1 MLFILFLAAIPIS
14 LADSKSFKIP
24 NVYLWLLFL
33 GLAPFIA
40 VNGLGSISRLV
51 SSFLIVLTLH
61 LCGMGMGDVKLLG
74 LLVVAFNSDRQFSSI
89 TFFSYL
95 LGVAT
100 IHVLILT
107 LKNQMMVRKLPL
119 APSIFVGLALYL
131 ATRSRERSKMP
142 P

>member
-1 MLFILFLAAIPIS
+1 MLFILSLAVIPIS

-33 GLAPFIA
+33 GLAPFIV
-40 VNGLGSISRLV
+40 VNGFGSISRLV
-51 SSFLIVLTLH
+51 SSFLVVLTLH

-100 IHVLILT
+100 IHVLILI

-131 ATRSRERSKMP
+131 ATR
-142 P
+142 

>member
-1 MLFILFLAAIPIS
+1 MLFILSLAAIPIS

-40 VNGLGSISRLV
+40 ANGLGSISRLV
-51 SSFLIVLTLH
+51 TSFLIALTLH
-61 LCGMGMGDVKLLG
+61 LCGMGMGDVKLL
-74 LLVVAFNSDRQFSSI
+74 LLIVLAFNSDREFSSL

-131 ATRSRERSKMP
+131 ATR
-142 P
+142 

>member
-1 MLFILFLAAIPIS
+1 VLFILSLAAIPIS

-24 NVYLWLLFL
+24 NVYLWLLLL

-61 LCGMGMGDVKLLG
+61 LCGMGMGDVKLLR
-74 LLVVAFNSDRQFSSI
+74 LIVLAFNSDREFSSL

-131 ATRSRERSKMP
+131 ATR
-142 P
+142 

>member
-1 MLFILFLAAIPIS
+1 MLFILSLAAFPIS

-24 NVYLWLLFL
+24 NVYLWLLSL

-61 LCGMGMGDVKLLG
+61 LCGMGMGDVKLLC
-74 LLVVAFNSDRQFSSI
+74 LIVLAFNSDREFSSL

-131 ATRSRERSKMP
+131 ATR
-142 P
+142 

>member
-1 MLFILFLAAIPIS
+1 MLFILSLAAIPIS
-14 LADSKSFKIP
+14 LADIKSFKIP

-51 SSFLIVLTLH
+51 SFFLIVLTLH
-61 LCGMGMGDVKLLG
+61 LCRMGMGDVKLLC
-74 LLVVAFNSDRQFSSI
+74 LIVLAFNSDRQFSSL

-131 ATRSRERSKMP
+131 ATR
-142 P
+142 

>member
-1 MLFILFLAAIPIS
+1 MLFILSLAVIPIS

-33 GLAPFIA
+33 GLAPFIV
-40 VNGLGSISRLV
+40 VNGFGSISRLV
-51 SSFLIVLTLH
+51 SSFLVVLTLH

-131 ATRSRERSKMP
+131 ATR
-142 P
+142 

>member
-51 SSFLIVLTLH
+51 TSFLIALTLH
-61 LCGMGMGDVKLLG
+61 LCGMGMGDVKLL
-74 LLVVAFNSDRQFSSI
+74 LLIVLAFNSDREFSSL

-107 LKNQMMVRKLPL
+107 LKNQMMVRNLPL

-131 ATRSRERSKMP
+131 ATR
-142 P
+142 

>member
-1 MLFILFLAAIPIS
+1 VLFILSLAAIPIS

-24 NVYLWLLFL
+24 NVYLWLLLL

-61 LCGMGMGDVKLLG
+61 LCGMGMGDVKLLCQIV
-74 LLVVAFNSDRQFSSI
+74 LAFNSDREFSSL

-131 ATRSRERSKMP
+131 ATR
-142 P
+142 

>member
-1 MLFILFLAAIPIS
+1 MLFILSLAAIPIS

-24 NVYLWLLFL
+24 NVYLWLLSL

-51 SSFLIVLTLH
+51 SSFLIVLTLR
-61 LCGMGMGDVKLLG
+61 LCGMGMGDVKLLC
-74 LLVVAFNSDRQFSSI
+74 LIVLAFNSDRQFSSL
-89 TFFSYL
+89 TFFTYL

-131 ATRSRERSKMP
+131 ATR
-142 P
+142 

>member
-1 MLFILFLAAIPIS
+1 
-14 LADSKSFKIP
+14 
-24 NVYLWLLFL
+24 
-33 GLAPFIA
+33 
-40 VNGLGSISRLV
+40 
-51 SSFLIVLTLH
+51 
-61 LCGMGMGDVKLLG
+61 MGMGDVKLLC
-74 LLVVAFNSDRQFSSI
+74 LIVLAFNSDREFSSL

-131 ATRSRERSKMP
+131 ATR
-142 P
+142 

>member
-1 MLFILFLAAIPIS
+1 VLFILSLAAIPIS
-14 LADSKSFKIP
+14 LADTKSFKIP

-33 GLAPFIA
+33 GITPFIA
-40 VNGLGSISRLV
+40 VNGFGSIARLM

-61 LCGMGMGDVKLLG
+61 LCGMGMGDAKLLC
-74 LLVVAFNSDRQFSSI
+74 LIVLAFNSDRQFSSLI
-89 TFFSYL
+89 FFSYL

-131 ATRSRERSKMP
+131 ATR
-142 P
+142 

>member
-1 MLFILFLAAIPIS
+1 VLFILSLAAIPIS

-40 VNGLGSISRLV
+40 VNGLGSISQLV
-51 SSFLIVLTLH
+51 SSFLIVLTLY
-61 LCGMGMGDVKLLG
+61 LCGMGMGDVKLLC
-74 LLVVAFNSDRQFSSI
+74 LIVLAFNSDRQFSSL

-95 LGVAT
+95 LCVAT
-100 IHVLILT
+100 IHVMILT

-131 ATRSRERSKMP
+131 ATR
-142 P
+142 

>member
-1 MLFILFLAAIPIS
+1 MLFILSLAAIPIS
-14 LADSKSFKIP
+14 LADTKSFKIP

-51 SSFLIVLTLH
+51 STFLIVLTLY
-61 LCGMGMGDVKLLG
+61 LCGMGMGDVKLLC
-74 LLVVAFNSDRQFSSI
+74 LIVLAFNSDRQFSSLI
-89 TFFSYL
+89 FFSYL

-131 ATRSRERSKMP
+131 ATR
-142 P
+142 

>member
-1 MLFILFLAAIPIS
+1 MLFILSLAVIPIS

-33 GLAPFIA
+33 GLAPFIV
-40 VNGLGSISRLV
+40 VNGFGSISRLV
-51 SSFLIVLTLH
+51 SSFLVVLTLH

-107 LKNQMMVRKLPL
+107 LKHQMMVRKLPL

-131 ATRSRERSKMP
+131 ATR
-142 P
+142 

>member
-1 MLFILFLAAIPIS
+1 MLFILSLAAIPIS

-61 LCGMGMGDVKLLG
+61 ICGMGMGDVKLL
-74 LLVVAFNSDRQFSSI
+74 LLIVLAFNSDREFSSL

-131 ATRSRERSKMP
+131 ATR
-142 P
+142 

>member
-1 MLFILFLAAIPIS
+1 MLFILSLAAIPIS

-24 NVYLWLLFL
+24 NVYLWLLLL

-51 SSFLIVLTLH
+51 STFLIVLTLH
-61 LCGMGMGDVKLLG
+61 LCGMCMGDVKLLC
-74 LLVVAFNSDRQFSSI
+74 LIVLAFNSDRQFSSFI
-89 TFFSYL
+89 FFSYL

-131 ATRSRERSKMP
+131 ATR
-142 P
+142 

>member
-1 MLFILFLAAIPIS
+1 VLFILFLAAIPIS
-14 LADSKSFKIP
+14 LADTKNFKIP

-51 SSFLIVLTLH
+51 SSLLIVLTLH
-61 LCGMGMGDVKLLG
+61 LCGMAMGDVKLLC
-74 LLVVAFNSDRQFSSI
+74 LIVLAFNSDREFSSL

-107 LKNQMMVRKLPL
+107 LKNQIMVRKLPL

-131 ATRSRERSKMP
+131 ATR
-142 P
+142 

>member
-1 MLFILFLAAIPIS
+1 VLFILSLAAIPIS

-24 NVYLWLLFL
+24 NIYLWLLFL

-51 SSFLIVLTLH
+51 SSFLIVLTLN
-61 LCGMGMGDVKLLG
+61 LCGMGMGDVKLLC
-74 LLVVAFNSDRQFSSI
+74 LIVLAFNSDREFSSL

-131 ATRSRERSKMP
+131 ATR
-142 P
+142 

>member
-1 MLFILFLAAIPIS
+1 MLFILSLAAIPIS

-51 SSFLIVLTLH
+51 STFLIALTLH
-61 LCGMGMGDVKLLG
+61 LCGMGMGDVKLL
-74 LLVVAFNSDRQFSSI
+74 LLIVLAFNSDREFSSL

-131 ATRSRERSKMP
+131 ATR
-142 P
+142 

>member
-33 GLAPFIA
+33 GLAPFIV

-51 SSFLIVLTLH
+51 SSILIVLTLH
-61 LCGMGMGDVKLLG
+61 LCEMGMGDVKLLC
-74 LLVVAFNSDRQFSSI
+74 LIVLAFNSDREFSSL

-131 ATRSRERSKMP
+131 ATR
-142 P
+142 

>member
-51 SSFLIVLTLH
+51 SSFLIALTLH
-61 LCGMGMGDVKLLG
+61 PCGMGMGDVKLLC
-74 LLVVAFNSDRQFSSI
+74 LIVLAFNSDREFSSL
-89 TFFSYL
+89 TFFTYL

-131 ATRSRERSKMP
+131 ATR
-142 P
+142 

>member
-61 LCGMGMGDVKLLG
+61 LCGMGMGDVKLL
-74 LLVVAFNSDRQFSSI
+74 LLIVLAFNSDREFSSL

-131 ATRSRERSKMP
+131 ATR
-142 P
+142 

>member
-1 MLFILFLAAIPIS
+1 VLFILSLAAIPIS

-40 VNGLGSISRLV
+40 VNGLGSISRLL

-61 LCGMGMGDVKLLG
+61 LCGMGMGDVKLLW
-74 LLVVAFNSDRQFSSI
+74 LIVLAFNSDRQFSSLI
-89 TFFSYL
+89 FFSYL
-95 LGVAT
+95 FGVAT

-107 LKNQMMVRKLPL
+107 LKNQMMARKLPL

-131 ATRSRERSKMP
+131 ATR
-142 P
+142 

>member
-1 MLFILFLAAIPIS
+1 MLFILALAAIPIS

-51 SSFLIVLTLH
+51 SSFLIVLALH
-61 LCGMGMGDVKLLG
+61 LCGMGMGDVKLL
-74 LLVVAFNSDRQFSSI
+74 LLIVLAFNSDREFSSL

-131 ATRSRERSKMP
+131 ATR
-142 P
+142 

>member
-1 MLFILFLAAIPIS
+1 MLFILSLAAIPIS

-40 VNGLGSISRLV
+40 VNGLGSISQLV
-51 SSFLIVLTLH
+51 SSFLIVLTLY
-61 LCGMGMGDVKLLG
+61 LCGMGVGDVKLLC
-74 LLVVAFNSDRQFSSI
+74 LIVLAFNSDRQFSSL

-95 LGVAT
+95 LCVAT
-100 IHVLILT
+100 IHVMILT
-107 LKNQMMVRKLPL
+107 LKNQMMVRKSPL

-131 ATRSRERSKMP
+131 ATR
-142 P
+142 

>member
-14 LADSKSFKIP
+14 LADSKSCKIP

-33 GLAPFIA
+33 GFAPFIA
-40 VNGLGSISRLV
+40 VNGLGSISRVV
-51 SSFLIVLTLH
+51 SSFLIVLTPH
-61 LCGMGMGDVKLLG
+61 ICGRGMGDVKLLC
-74 LLVVAFNSDRQFSSI
+74 LIVLAFNSDREFSSL

-131 ATRSRERSKMP
+131 ATR
-142 P
+142 

>member
-1 MLFILFLAAIPIS
+1 VLFILSLAAIPIS

-24 NVYLWLLFL
+24 NVYLWLLLL

-61 LCGMGMGDVKLLG
+61 LCGMGMGDVKLLWQIV
-74 LLVVAFNSDRQFSSI
+74 LAFNSDREFSSL

-107 LKNQMMVRKLPL
+107 LKNQIMVRKLPL

-131 ATRSRERSKMP
+131 ATR
-142 P
+142 

>member
-1 MLFILFLAAIPIS
+1 MLFILSLAAIPIS

-51 SSFLIVLTLH
+51 TSFLIALTLH
-61 LCGMGMGDVKLLG
+61 LCGMGMGDVKLL
-74 LLVVAFNSDRQFSSI
+74 LLIVLAFNSDREFSSL

-107 LKNQMMVRKLPL
+107 LKNQMMVRNLPL

-131 ATRSRERSKMP
+131 ATR
-142 P
+142 

>member
-1 MLFILFLAAIPIS
+1 MLFILSLAAIPIS

-51 SSFLIVLTLH
+51 TSFLIALTLH
-61 LCGMGMGDVKLLG
+61 LCGMGMGDVKLL
-74 LLVVAFNSDRQFSSI
+74 LLIVLAFNSDREFSSL

-131 ATRSRERSKMP
+131 ATR
-142 P
+142 

>member
-1 MLFILFLAAIPIS
+1 MLFILSLAAIPIS

-24 NVYLWLLFL
+24 NVYLWLLLL

-51 SSFLIVLTLH
+51 STFLIVLTLH
-61 LCGMGMGDVKLLG
+61 LCGMGMGDVKLL
-74 LLVVAFNSDRQFSSI
+74 LLIVLAFNSDREFSSL

-95 LGVAT
+95 LCVAT

-119 APSIFVGLALYL
+119 APSIFVGLALYM
-131 ATRSRERSKMP
+131 ATR
-142 P
+142 